1 MIQPELWALIT
12 TTFIFGLSS
21 SLHCVTMCGPLIC
34 VVQAQSNGKSSLY
47 LYQIGRL
54 LSYALL
60 GAMLGWLG
68 KGANAIGEMK
78 QIQSLSAI
86 LSLSL
91 LCLVGLR
98 LVFAKTKLTFLP
110 SFNQILSP
118 LFQYL
123 KSKKLDW
130 ALGLTLGL
138 FSAFLPC
145 GILYPA
151 YAVAFASGK
160 ISSGGLIMLGFFF
173 GTFPTLFG
181 FSLGIRW
188 LQRRVE
194 PKYAFY
200 AGMALIVFSL
210 LFLVLRVT
218 HTVHSENCEHTD
230 SSSIF

>member
-1 MIQPELWALIT
+1 MIQPELVGLIT

-34 VVQAQSNGKSSLY
+34 VVQAQNNTKTSLY
-47 LYQIGRL
+47 LYQMGRL

-60 GAMLGWLG
+60 GALLGWLG
-68 KGANAIGEMK
+68 KGANAFGELK

-86 LSLSL
+86 LSLTL

-98 LVFAKTKLTFLP
+98 LVFSKTKLNFLP

-118 LFQYL
+118 LFRYL
-123 KSKKLDW
+123 KSKQLVW

-151 YAVAFASGK
+151 YAVAFASGD
-160 ISSGGLIMLGFFF
+160 IWSGGLIMLGFFL

-181 FSLGIRW
+181 FSLGISW
-188 LQRRVE
+188 LQTKVQ

-200 AGMALIVFSL
+200 AGMILIVFSL
-210 LFLVLRVT
+210 LFLVLRVA

-230 SSSIF
+230 ASSVF